1 MCFSFLPVALV
12 AALCICHPELARSE
26 DIGLPG
32 IDPKDEE
39 AIDLLDKTMT
49 AWRAEDGR
57 RIDNWT
63 LKNGILKNWKLGPH
77 IITRKKF
84 RNFDLTMEFSLPR
97 GGNSGVYLRGRYEV
111 QLYDSQNVDSKKYT
125 GAIWGQIPVESRM
138 YKGPIVWNELS
149 VRLKNKT
156 VTVLVNRKPVIRSR
170 ELIGPTRG
178 AIDQNESEPGPIL
191 LQSLHGVRFRK
202 IIIKEL

>member
-1 MCFSFLPVALV
+1 MVVIVLITCCSEWA
-12 AALCICHPELARSE
+12 HSE
-26 DIGLPG
+26 DIGFPE
-32 IDPKDEE
+32 IDPKDESV
-39 AIDLLDKTMT
+39 IDLLDRSMT

-57 RIDNWT
+57 PINNWRSA
-63 LKNGILKNWKLGPH
+63 NGVLTNWKSGSH
-77 IITRKKF
+77 IVTRKKF

-111 QLYDSQNVDSKKYT
+111 QLYDSQDVDPRKYT

-149 VRLKNKT
+149 VRLKGNA

-170 ELIGPTRG
+170 ELTGPTRG
-178 AIDQNESEPGPIL
+178 AIDKDESDPGPIL

-202 IIIKEL
+202 IMIKEL